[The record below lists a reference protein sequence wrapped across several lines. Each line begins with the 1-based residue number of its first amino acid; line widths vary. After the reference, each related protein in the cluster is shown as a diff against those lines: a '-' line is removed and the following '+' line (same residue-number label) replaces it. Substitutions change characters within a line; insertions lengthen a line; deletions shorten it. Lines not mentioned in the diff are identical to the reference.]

1 MEPVLEGVKLSVA
14 REKFRVSGAAKAVT
28 AGWTRKFYLVRGKN
42 RPAAIG
48 RLQTALFEA
57 KTAASL
63 LGVQEMISVLCVVY
77 RA

>member
-28 AGWTRKFYLVRGKN
+28 AGWARTFYLVRGKN
-42 RPAAIG
+42 RPAAMG

-57 KTAASL
+57 
-63 LGVQEMISVLCVVY
+63 
-77 RA
+77 